1 MTRLWGSCLL
11 LLTIPVV
18 LVDSTF
24 LYKNTGK
31 VLRELRAIST
41 SSGNVKQCLWFAM
54 QEYNKESKDKC
65 LFQVVKVLQVQ
76 LQATDRL
83 EYFIDAVIARTNCRK
98 LPNGNENCMV
108 NENVKLEKRRMC
120 TFLVGALP
128 WHGDFTVMKKKCVD
142 A

>member
-41 SSGNVKQCLWFAM
+41 SSGNVKQCLSFAM

-76 LQATDRL
+76 LQVRVLPPNLHICFWQHRL
-83 EYFIDAVIARTNCRK
+83 K
-98 LPNGNENCMV
+98 PG
-108 NENVKLEKRRMC
+108 
-120 TFLVGALP
+120 
-128 WHGDFTVMKKKCVD
+128 
-142 A
+142 